1 MFSLG
6 YFHFISIFIDG
17 KRNTL
22 YDKVM
27 DFTDEEKIAIIQSD
41 GSLLLEVHAPQF
53 EKVRN
58 AIAPFTELEKSPE
71 HIHTYRITP
80 VSLWNAA
87 SGGLT
92 KDKILQRLHGVS
104 RFPIPDT
111 VLYFI
116 DTYIDRFGVLT
127 LEPTEDE
134 HELFLK
140 CHTEQAYKE
149 LLHRKELNSILTPED
164 DGFRLSLI
172 NRGTLKVKLIHLGY
186 PVKDMIPLQEG
197 APLELSLRETT
208 LSGTPFVIRPYQQIA
223 INAFCS
229 DGDVGTGYG
238 TILLPCGAGKTII
251 GIGIMERFQRET
263 LIVATNITALRQWIR
278 EILDKTSITPDQIGE
293 YSGEKK
299 EIRPI
304 TLCTYQVLTWKKKDE
319 EIFPH
324 FDRLRKQQW
333 GLLIYD
339 EVHLLP
345 APVFRI
351 TAEIQSLRRLG
362 LTATLVREDHREDEV
377 FSLIGPK
384 RHDAPWKEIEAQGW
398 IASAVCKEIR
408 VPLPKSKQLE
418 YALAENREKYR
429 IAAENPDK
437 ITLIEKLL
445 EQHKDDHIIIIGHY
459 IDQLQAIASRIKA
472 PIITG
477 SVSNNERDELYDK
490 FKRNEIQSIV
500 VSKVAN
506 FSIDLPD
513 ASVAIQ
519 VSGTFGSRQ
528 EEAQRLGRIL
538 RPKERSAVFY
548 SLVTQFS
555 KEEQFALNRQRFLSE
570 QGYRYEILNSQ
581 DILNQEIIDG

>member
-1 MFSLG
+1 M
-6 YFHFISIFIDG
+6 IDG

-22 YDKVM
+22 YDELM

-41 GSLLLEVHAPQF
+41 GSLLIEVHAPQF

-87 SGGLT
+87 SGGLE
-92 KDKILQRLHGVS
+92 KEEILHRLHGVS
-104 RFPIPDT
+104 RFPVPDT

-116 DTYIDRFGVLT
+116 NTYIDRYGILT
-127 LEPTEDE
+127 LEPTHND

-149 LLHRKELNSILTPED
+149 LLHRKELQSILTPENQ
-164 DGFRLSLI
+164 GFQVALLD
-172 NRGTLKVKLIHLGY
+172 RGTLKVKLIHLGY
-186 PVKDMIPLQEG
+186 PVKDMIPLEEG
-197 APLELSLRETT
+197 APLEVSLRETT
-208 LSGTPFVIRPYQQIA
+208 RSGKPFTIRPYQQIA

-229 DGDVGTGYG
+229 DGHVGTGYG

-251 GIGIMERFQRET
+251 GIGVLERFQRET

-278 EILDKTSITPDQIGE
+278 EILDKTTLREDQIGE

-299 EIRPI
+299 EIKPI

-319 EIFPH
+319 DVFPH
-324 FDRLRKQQW
+324 FDKLRKQNW

-398 IASAVCKEIR
+398 IASAVCKEVR
-408 VPLPKSKQLE
+408 VPLPKAKQLD

-437 ITLIEKLL
+437 IDIIEKLL
-445 EQHKDDHIIIIGHY
+445 QKHKDDHIIIIGHY
-459 IDQLQAIASRIKA
+459 IDQLQTIAQRINA

-477 SVSNNERDELYDK
+477 TVSNLEREALYDR
-490 FKRNEIQSIV
+490 FKKKEIQTIV

-538 RPKERSAVFY
+538 RPKERDAVFY

-555 KEEQFALNRQRFLSE
+555 KEEQFSLNRQRFLSE
-570 QGYRYEILNSQ
+570 QGYQYEIINSQ
-581 DILNQEIIDG
+581 EILEEE